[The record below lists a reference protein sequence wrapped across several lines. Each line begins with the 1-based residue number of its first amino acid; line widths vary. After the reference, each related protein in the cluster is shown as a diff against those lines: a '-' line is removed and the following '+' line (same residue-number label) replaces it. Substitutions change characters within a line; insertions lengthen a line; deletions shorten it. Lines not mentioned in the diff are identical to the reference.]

1 MIARLYD
8 FFFGC
13 WHRKYSFPM
22 TREILRDVWRSK
34 QTYVVCLDCGAEFHY
49 DWTTMRAGREIRR
62 PIEKRDQVTE
72 ARRAEDEL
80 HVAGPSRQKPLTHNV
95 TTIERKK
102 A

>member
-1 MIARLYD
+1 MMASLRDLL
-8 FFFGC
+8 FGC
-13 WHRKYSFPM
+13 WHRNYSFPI
-22 TREILRDVWRSK
+22 TREALRGVWRSK
-34 QTYVVCLDCGAEFHY
+34 QTYVVCLDCGAEFAY
-49 DWTTMRAGREIRR
+49 DWTTMRTRGEIRR
-62 PIEKRDQVTE
+62 APEKQDPVLE